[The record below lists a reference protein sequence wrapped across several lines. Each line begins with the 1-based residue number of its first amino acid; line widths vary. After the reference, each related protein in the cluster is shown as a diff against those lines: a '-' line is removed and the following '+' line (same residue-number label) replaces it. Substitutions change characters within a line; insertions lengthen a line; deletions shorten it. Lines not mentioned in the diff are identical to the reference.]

1 MFLFNVFPLSGYEL
15 IRYLGT
21 ISLYD
26 FNGFLVLSIRN
37 VDLVILTCVYLN

>member
-1 MFLFNVFPLSGYEL
+1 MFSLSVDMNL